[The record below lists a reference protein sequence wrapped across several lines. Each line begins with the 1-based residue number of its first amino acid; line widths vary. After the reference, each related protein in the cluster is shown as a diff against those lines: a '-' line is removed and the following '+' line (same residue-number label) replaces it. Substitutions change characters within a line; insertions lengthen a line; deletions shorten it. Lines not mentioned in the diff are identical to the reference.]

1 MKLTAIIERE
11 GTGYFALCPELD
23 IASQGDDIPAARSNL
38 QEAVELFL
46 ECASP
51 QEIQEQLCG
60 EFYITHIEVADGQ
73 VASAVR

>member
-11 GTGYFALCPELD
+11 GTGYVALCPELD
-23 IASQGDDIPAARSNL
+23 IASQGEDIPAARSNL

-51 QEIQEQLCG
+51 QEVRQRLSG
-60 EFYITHIEVADGQ
+60 EIYITQIEVADGQ
-73 VASAVR
+73 VAGTVE